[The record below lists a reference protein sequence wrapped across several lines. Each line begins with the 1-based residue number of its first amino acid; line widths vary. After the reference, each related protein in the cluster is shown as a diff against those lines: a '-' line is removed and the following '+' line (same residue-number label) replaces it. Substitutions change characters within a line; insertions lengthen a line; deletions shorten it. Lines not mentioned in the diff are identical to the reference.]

1 MAGLLPITPIA
12 LTCYSISN
20 LFYKYLLPGQERPHL
35 PHNLKYSYD
44 VKHFQSDQSWSCG
57 VTKVD
62 LEVVWLK
69 TSSSSF
75 PPSSLC
81 RRPVEQVGGLPL
93 RGEAGKENPSRS
105 ILHYCTLSLSTVQ
118 TNTIWIS
125 TNSQRW
131 IQRLSRWVTI
141 LQGQRRSRHLPEST
155 SQDDHWS

>member
-81 RRPVEQVGGLPL
+81 RRPVEQVGGLPS
-93 RGEAGKENPSRS
+93 RGEAGKENPSGIKVIMWRS
-105 ILHYCTLSLSTVQ
+105 WEGKNHQDQFCITALCLSQ
-118 TNTIWIS
+118 
-125 TNSQRW
+125 
-131 IQRLSRWVTI
+131 LSRRI
-141 LQGQRRSRHLPEST
+141 LSESV
-155 SQDDHWS
+155 QIAKGEYKDYLVG